1 MKLVELL
8 LKYRFIICLI
18 GMYLLWWNRYGDAY
32 LAFQCTLFVMGMYI
46 FNFNVA
52 YTYRAFKSNRF
63 NYRLTTAEL
72 NWHYVCIS
80 TPLVVV
86 AFIIFLYDSPFW
98 IYTWLVSAGM
108 MAILFVYDLIVNG
121 LR

>member
-1 MKLVELL
+1 MKFVELL
-8 LKYRFIICLI
+8 LKYRFAICVVS
-18 GMYLLWWNRYGDAY
+18 MYFLCWNRSGDAY
-32 LAFQCTLFVMGMYI
+32 YAFQLTLYGIGMYI

-52 YTYRAFKSNRF
+52 YAYRAFKSNGF
-63 NYRLTTAEL
+63 NYHLAKAEL
-72 NWHYVCIS
+72 NWRYFCIS